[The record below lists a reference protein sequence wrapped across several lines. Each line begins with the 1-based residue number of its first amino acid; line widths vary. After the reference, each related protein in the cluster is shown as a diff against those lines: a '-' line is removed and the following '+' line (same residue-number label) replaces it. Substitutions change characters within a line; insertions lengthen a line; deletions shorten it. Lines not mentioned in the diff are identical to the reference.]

1 MTKLL
6 TAFVLLSLSGL
17 GALTPGAWAAAASG
31 SDPLAL
37 TGLVAHPLH
46 LTLADLKAMP
56 STHVTATQTSGHGPV
71 PLDCTG
77 VSLQALL
84 KQAAP
89 DFGDK
94 RNANLAHTLL
104 LTGDDGY
111 AVALSIG
118 EIDADYGK
126 AAPIIA
132 TACGGKDLDNQR
144 LIVPSDG
151 HAGRAIQGLVSI
163 ELK

>member
-1 MTKLL
+1 MRKLL
-6 TAFVLLSLSGL
+6 AAFALLSLSGF
-17 GALTPGAWAAAASG
+17 AAVAAPG
-31 SDPLAL
+31 SDPLAV

-56 STHVTATQTSGHGPV
+56 PIHVTATQMSGHGPV

-77 VSLQALL
+77 VPLAALL

-89 DFGDK
+89 SFGDA
-94 RNANLAHTLL
+94 RNASLAHSLL
-104 LTGDDGY
+104 FTGDDGY
-111 AVALSIG
+111 AVSLSFG

-132 TACGGKDLDNQR
+132 TACGGKELDNQR
-144 LIVPSDG
+144 LVVPSDG
-151 HAGRAIQGLVSI
+151 HAGRAIQGLVRI
-163 ELK
+163 EVK